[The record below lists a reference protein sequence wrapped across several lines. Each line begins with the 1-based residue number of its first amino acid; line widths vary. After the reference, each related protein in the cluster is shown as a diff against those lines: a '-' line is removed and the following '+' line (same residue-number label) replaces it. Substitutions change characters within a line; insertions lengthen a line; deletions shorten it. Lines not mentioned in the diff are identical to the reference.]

1 MAGRNYTY
9 VKVISVQ
16 EYNTMEMVTDDKG
29 RDCSVA
35 VTNPVYMGQHLEN
48 FKGRLA
54 INRLTGM
61 PVIVAQLTIQNESVA
76 IECMD
81 QTLVYKAL
89 ADAGLDSSYLHEIV
103 EKRGLVIQPKPAP
116 SEVHIAGKFG
126 AVESPS
132 TLDTASVGDILL
144 TRDGKL
150 TVDNSLM
157 YLYQEIMNINGEVS
171 NQPVERTT
179 ANILFRSALKQ
190 ASEALNPIKGEAFNV
205 YLRRAIAL
213 ETFIQYLYNNDP
225 ETFTNATEAYLKDV
239 QKEMKEKPEN
249 ITVSMNVS
257 NPMNLLKDTAHL
269 AICVAEEKEMQK
281 QEFLNTGKGDRIVN
295 VLDMLFIQELL
306 SSLVEDPETSFSSEL
321 LNVSVLGTDAI
332 QAGAKMI
339 GRLDKMAE
347 CYLRDD
353 NGNKVEPFLPNTS
366 SGIDKVKATV
376 AEFSY
381 WLSKELDTDLGNA
394 PSMFFASKNV
404 DYVEDGDTT
413 YFGKGIKRKA
423 TGGGT
428 FEERLGMSARKTKE
442 KAFVKEDGMIDDLI
456 SKLGNKKKNKSKFSD
471 EDDSNSSKVTI
482 KIDNDSK
489 LGNKSKFK
497 KEETDMT
504 FGKFGR
510 RDFGKKSFGGNNSF
524 GGSSSFGTKGG
535 NKSFGAKQEEI
546 VELVFDG
553 GDGTVFYA
561 DLNEM
566 IDTDYGP
573 VAAVY
578 AENGDLVGGVFVDGK
593 AMNTYQEY
601 VGDMIDA
608 PKKFSFGSGKSKFGV
623 TSFQA
628 SNRPFGSN
636 GVRKNPINTAGF
648 GSGGRTRFL

>member
-366 SGIDKVKATV
+366 SGLDKVKATV

-608 PKKFSFGSGKSKFGV
+608 PKKFSFGSGKSKFGA